1 MFVEFFLEEPSAE
14 AFLQR
19 FIGKLLPKSTGVAY
33 RVFRG
38 KQDLLKKLPERLKGM
53 SWIPADHRIVV
64 LVDEDRQDCLVLKA
78 QLEKAAHDAGL
89 LTKSAAKDKVFKV
102 LNRIAVEELEAWFL
116 GDLAAIQKAYPRF
129 KPSHVAAANR
139 RDPDAVKGGT
149 SEALKRA
156 LQQAGYYSTGLPKI
170 EVARNIADHIDV
182 ARNTSASFK
191 QFVQGIAAL

>member
-19 FIGKLLPKSTGVAY
+19 FVGKLLPKGTGVAY
-33 RVFRG
+33 RVFSG

-53 SWIPADHRIVV
+53 SWIAADHRIVV
-64 LVDEDRQDCLVLKA
+64 LVDEDRQDCLALKS
-78 QLEKAAHDAGL
+78 QLERAARDAGL
-89 LTKSAAKDKVFKV
+89 LTKSAAKGQTFKV

-116 GDLAAIQKAYPRF
+116 GDLPAIQSAYPRF

-149 SEALKRA
+149 NEALERA

-170 EVARNIADHIDV
+170 EVARNIADHMKV
-182 ARNTSASFK
+182 ARTTSTSFK

>member
-19 FIGKLLPKSTGVAY
+19 FVGNLLPKGTGVAF
-33 RVFRG
+33 RVFSG
-38 KQDLLKKLPERLKGM
+38 KQDLLKKLPARLKGM
-53 SWIPADHRIVV
+53 AWIPADHRIVV
-64 LVDEDRQDCLVLKA
+64 LLDEDRQDCLALKA
-78 QLEKAAHDAGL
+78 QLEKAARDAGL
-89 LTKSAAKDKVFKV
+89 LTKSAAKGKVFKV

-129 KPSHVAAANR
+129 KPNHVAAANR
-139 RDPDAVKGGT
+139 MDPDAVKGGT
-149 SEALKRA
+149 SEALERA

-170 EVARNIADHIDV
+170 EVARNIAGHIDV